1 MNRRRSVQSESMN
14 FLGIFDETIPH
25 STMTLRSIVSV
36 FSVLFCF
43 GCLSACSDP
52 DTVSYPRPSYTDSA
66 TAAAAANGNAQ
77 SNPLMNPS
85 AQPVAAN
92 GPAPKINPPHGQPG
106 HRCDVAVGAPLDG
119 SAPAPK
125 VVSTPTVTQSPVQL
139 TPQVTQISTSDKATE
154 TPASD
159 PESAPNKPTS
169 ADDEQPAK
177 PDGQED

>member
-1 MNRRRSVQSESMN
+1 MN
-14 FLGIFDETIPH
+14 FLGIFDESIPH

-43 GCLSACSDP
+43 GCLSACSNP

-85 AQPVAAN
+85 AQ
-92 GPAPKINPPHGQPG
+92 INPPHGEPG

-119 SAPAPK
+119 SASAPK
-125 VVSTPTVTQSPVQL
+125 VVSTPSVTQSPVQL

-154 TPASD
+154 TPAEA
-159 PESAPNKPTS
+159 PEASPDKTAP
-169 ADDEQPAK
+169 AVDEQTAK

>member
-1 MNRRRSVQSESMN
+1 V
-14 FLGIFDETIPH
+14 
-25 STMTLRSIVSV
+25 
-36 FSVLFCF
+36 
-43 GCLSACSDP
+43 
-52 DTVSYPRPSYTDSA
+52 
-66 TAAAAANGNAQ
+66 
-77 SNPLMNPS
+77 NPS

-92 GPAPKINPPHGQPG
+92 GPAPKINPAHGQPG

-139 TPQVTQISTSDKATE
+139 TPQVTQISTSDKTTE